1 MPKAVSS
8 NDHPR
13 LPEFWRRLDPDAVL
27 DTLADAVFLVDAA
40 GRIIFWNRGA
50 ERITGFSGKE
60 AQGRICSFLKGW
72 IWHQTSSDG
81 ADARSCEQGDGGAA
95 PCCSLFDL
103 GTIDSQECD
112 ITRKDGTVARIVRSA
127 RILRD
132 DDGKVVGGIHNFSD
146 LTPIRTLEARL
157 AEAERERSYRDG
169 LGGLVGR
176 SPQMQHLFELID
188 RVAPTDATVV
198 IQGESG
204 TGKELVARALHERSV
219 RSGRPFVAVNV
230 AALPASLL
238 ESELFGHVRGAF
250 TGAVQDRAGRFE
262 LASGGTLFLDEIGD
276 LPLELQPKLL
286 RALQE
291 RTVERVGEARPRKV
305 DVRVVAATN
314 RDLRQQ
320 VSLGEFRDDLYY
332 RLNVLNI
339 YLPPL
344 RERRGDIP
352 LLVHRFIKELG
363 KRHDRPFRGITAE
376 AMQRLVEAPWP
387 GNVRQLHN
395 LIESM
400 VVLAPGSE
408 IRASDI
414 PADILEGPG
423 RMLPMRIT
431 PQPGREMPGQELEF
445 ILRNLMDLRLQ
456 VEELRR
462 RLNEGPQRVQV
473 IEVGEHP
480 MAEVFPEPPARQDG
494 DVIYRPG
501 MTMAEVEK
509 AAIEAALHEFEG
521 NRRRAAEVLG
531 IGERTLYRKIKAYQ
545 LG

>member
-305 DVRVVAATN
+305 DVRVVAATHF
-314 RDLRQQ
+314 DLKEQ
-320 VSLGEFRDDLYY
+320 VHTGKFREDLFF
-332 RLNVLNI
+332 RLAVFTVKV
-339 YLPPL
+339 PPL
-344 RERRGDIP
+344 RERKEDIP
-352 LLVHRFIKELG
+352 LLV
-363 KRHDRPFRGITAE
+363 RHFLDRLTSRAGETPARGRGRGVSTVSKPVPEGLDAE
-376 AMQRLVEAPWP
+376 ALRLVLDYCWP
-387 GNVRQLHN
+387 GNVR
-395 LIESM
+395 
-400 VVLAPGSE
+400 
-408 IRASDI
+408 
-414 PADILEGPG
+414 
-423 RMLPMRIT
+423 
-431 PQPGREMPGQELEF
+431 ELENAVEHAA
-445 ILRNLMDLRLQ
+445 ILARGTRIGVWDLPEDLRRA
-456 VEELRR
+456 ELC
-462 RLNEGPQRVQV
+462 
-473 IEVGEHP
+473 EVGK
-480 MAEVFPEPPARQDG
+480 R
-494 DVIYRPG
+494 
-501 MTMAEVEK
+501 
-509 AAIEAALHEFEG
+509 AALSQSGIEQTERAGIEEALRLTEG
-521 NRRRAAEVLG
+521 NRTRAAAMLG
-531 IGERTLYRKIKAYQ
+531 VTRSALWKKMKR
-545 LG
+545 LGMGTKGA